1 MMYASRYRAV
11 FLAGALFVLALSAT
25 AQHLE
30 NNATGTVNNLGTIRF
45 KSDTGKFK
53 NAAPYTAITNT
64 VIEFT
69 GSNNRFTDLADTDK
83 YTTALGQD
91 RAWRIPGLVRYK
103 RASGSQQLHAR
114 SYTDL
119 EVADDAQKLVPDSVL
134 VGGSYTITASGPREY
149 TGTFLYDGTQPQF
162 ITSERGLSGN
172 VDRYHHLSLVLGPK
186 TLLQTEE
193 VRMDGEFNSDV
204 ASTLDVE
211 GDFFWGT
218 RSFSRAPIRVVKG
231 GSLTT
236 GSDISDLHANV
247 DVVDGKLIVADD
259 ADTVSIMTTAI
270 LTVHASDQAELFVG
284 RNTRVDVYG
293 GFTNRNAPLTNTN
306 FDATS
311 LVHYVGVQPLQ
322 IIQATASTH
331 PYGSVQTSR
340 GVKGAS
346 GDVYVASALTVLDSN
361 VVMIPH
367 TMSLLLGDASYT
379 NNAEVIGAFR
389 RQLAGAV
396 QDVAYVYNNEETLL
410 RFRTIPGNL
419 TLDVRPNTRPNAYD
433 PLTDI
438 HRKVTLTAS
447 GDWMATVRV
456 GYKASDIPNTW
467 APTTTETLLKMY
479 NAYGPPNERALKL
492 TPTLPPTYGRR
503 ALAQSTGIA
512 YLELFGIR
520 SAGPDN
526 IRVDN
531 GNDIL
536 LRGSRDVLRAI
547 ASGRWSNPFTWDEAR
562 EPEPIDRVIIDGF
575 TVHVGY
581 IRANDN
587 YAIQEF
593 YPDSLSSAVTV
604 NNTANSA
611 LLFGSTS
618 TFNAFSFV
626 PSGTVNIAILRQAP
640 SNPPMLLQDISAAN
654 IEGGLLVY
662 TGSSVI
668 VPNLTVGP
676 GATVY
681 NAGTLQVG
689 TP

>member
-1 MMYASRYRAV
+1 MPSSSPYRTVTLVAT
-11 FLAGALFVLALSAT
+11 LVLLTCAAMG
-25 AQHLE
+25 QHLE

-53 NAAPYTAITNT
+53 NAAPYSAIINN

-69 GSNNRFTDLADTDK
+69 GSDNRFTDLVGVEK
-83 YTTALGQD
+83 VTTALGQD

-103 RASGSQQLHAR
+103 RTQGSQQLHAR

-119 EVADDAQKLVPDSVL
+119 EVADDAQKLIPDSVL
-134 VGGSYTITASGPREY
+134 VGGSYTITASGPRQY
-149 TGTFLYDGTQPQF
+149 SGTFFYDGAQPQF
-162 ITSERGLSGN
+162 VTSERGLSGN
-172 VDRYHHLSLVLGPK
+172 VDRYHHLSLILGPK
-186 TLLQTEE
+186 VLRQPDE
-193 VRMDGEFNSDV
+193 VRMDGVFNSDT
-204 ASTLDVE
+204 SSPLDVE

-218 RSFSRAPIRVVKG
+218 RSFARAPIRVVLDG
-231 GSLTT
+231 QLTT
-236 GSDISDLHANV
+236 GSDISELYANV
-247 DVVDGKLIVADD
+247 DVEEGKFIVADD
-259 ADTVSIMTTAI
+259 ADTVSIMPAAI
-270 LTVHASDQAELFVG
+270 LAIHASDRAELFVG
-284 RNTRVDVYG
+284 RNARVDVYG
-293 GFTNRNAPLTNTN
+293 GFTNRHAPLTNTT
-306 FDATS
+306 FDQTS
-311 LVHYVGVQPLQ
+311 LVHYTGVQPQQ
-322 IIQATASTH
+322 IMQANASSH
-331 PYGSVQTSR
+331 PYGNVRTSR
-340 GVKGAS
+340 GLKGAS
-346 GDVYVASALTVLDSN
+346 GDVHLASALSVNDSN
-361 VVMIPH
+361 VVMIPY
-367 TMSLLLGDASYT
+367 TMSLLLGAASYT
-379 NNAEVIGAFR
+379 NNTEVVGAFR

-396 QDVAYVYNNEETLL
+396 VDVDYVYNNEETIF
-410 RFRTIPGNL
+410 RYRTIPTSL

-447 GDWMATVRV
+447 GEWMATVRI
-456 GYKASDIPNTW
+456 GYKASDIPSTW
-467 APTTTETLLKMY
+467 STTTTESLLKMY

-503 ALAQSTGIA
+503 VLAQSTGIA
-512 YLELFGIR
+512 YLELFGIQ

-581 IRANDN
+581 VRANDN
-587 YAIQEF
+587 YAIQEL

-604 NNTANSA
+604 SNTANSS
-611 LLFGSTS
+611 LLFGSTN
-618 TFNAFSFV
+618 TFNAFSYV
-626 PSGTVNIAILRQAP
+626 PNGNVGIAILRQAAT
-640 SNPPMLLQDISAAN
+640 NPPMLLQDISAAN
-654 IEGGLLVY
+654 IDGGLLVY
-662 TGSSVI
+662 PGSSVI
-668 VPNLTVGP
+668 LPNLTVGP
-676 GATVY
+676 AATVF